1 MENLKKNPLSLQL
14 NVEDF
19 APASNDEKKS
29 LVVMRESVN
38 FWKDGMRRLR
48 KNKIAMV
55 SLVVI
60 LLIAFMAYV
69 LPSFWP
75 YSYEQQIKGSNNL
88 APFEYS
94 AAEQKLID
102 QGENVFPHILGT
114 DRMGRDFA
122 VRVMMGTRVSL
133 SVGLLAS
140 VLVLLIGATYGA
152 ISAFAGGWIDNIMMR
167 ITDIL
172 YTIPDI
178 LLIILLA
185 MAIKEPLES
194 LATKPGFGWMQKLG
208 PNMVSIFIIFAL
220 LYWVGMA
227 RIVRS
232 QVLTLKESEYVTAA
246 RALGASGGRIIKKH
260 LLTNCMGT
268 LIVTTTLQ
276 IPSSIFTESYLS
288 FLGLDA
294 DKDVETIGQKI
305 LTLAAPYVPLDG
317 INDAGVA
324 CGIFMSYQGEGKGTP
339 TDTQT
344 DKPDLTSTTLLRLI
358 LDYADSV
365 EDAVALA
372 EQYDLHD
379 SASSCFHY
387 MVADSTGRSAV
398 LEWIGTDA
406 DHDTDGAQRQLNVL
420 WNDTDALSDSADW
433 QVVTNF
439 IKTPGYYDGTTAERK
454 GLDRY
459 EHLTAAL
466 RETDGIVA
474 DKNAAMDLLASVG
487 RRTWNNDDS
496 NSNTVHSV
504 VYDLTDK
511 SVLWVGN
518 EHYGE
523 EAYTFEFQ
531 LGR

>member
-1 MENLKKNPLSLQL
+1 MKRNSLSKLL
-14 NVEDF
+14 RRIACALAALVIALAVAVF
-19 APASNDEKKS
+19 ALWHNELTTLASFQKLSDRDEAHRDGAVYQINFSGDYSFDEFLSQGGASNDAELISFVTRSITKGIIPMHIKTS
-29 LVVMRESVN
+29 S
-38 FWKDGMRRLR
+38 
-48 KNKIAMV
+48 IAC
-55 SLVVI
+55 
-60 LLIAFMAYV
+60 
-69 LPSFWP
+69 
-75 YSYEQQIKGSNNL
+75 
-88 APFEYS
+88 
-94 AAEQKLID
+94 
-102 QGENVFPHILGT
+102 
-114 DRMGRDFA
+114 
-122 VRVMMGTRVSL
+122 
-133 SVGLLAS
+133 
-140 VLVLLIGATYGA
+140 
-152 ISAFAGGWIDNIMMR
+152 SAFTADTQSGDRVFGRNYDFSATNTAIVYTDPGEGRHASYSTID
-167 ITDIL
+167 
-172 YTIPDI
+172 
-178 LLIILLA
+178 
-185 MAIKEPLES
+185 
-194 LATKPGFGWMQKLG
+194 
-208 PNMVSIFIIFAL
+208 
-220 LYWVGMA
+220 
-227 RIVRS
+227 
-232 QVLTLKESEYVTAA
+232 
-246 RALGASGGRIIKKH
+246 
-260 LLTNCMGT
+260 
-268 LIVTTTLQ
+268 
-276 IPSSIFTESYLS
+276 LS

-294 DKDVETIGQKI
+294 DKDVETIGQKF

-344 DKPDLTSTTLLRLI
+344 DRPDITSTTLLRLI

-372 EQYDLHD
+372 QQYDLHD

-387 MVADSTGRSAV
+387 MVADSTGRSAI
-398 LEWIGTDA
+398 LEWVGTDA
-406 DHDTDGAQRQLNVL
+406 DHDVDGAERQLNVL
-420 WNDTDALSDSADW
+420 WNDTDALSDSVDW

-439 IKTPGYYDGTTAERK
+439 IKTPGYYDGTSAEMK

-459 EHLTAAL
+459 EHLAAAL

-474 DKNAAMDLLASVG
+474 DKDAAMDLLASVG

>member
-1 MENLKKNPLSLQL
+1 MKRNSLSKLL
-14 NVEDF
+14 RRIACALAALVIALAVAVF
-19 APASNDEKKS
+19 ALWHNELTTLASFQKLSDRDEAHRDGAVYQINFSGDYSFDEFLSQGGASNDAELISFITRSITKGIIPMHIKTS
-29 LVVMRESVN
+29 S
-38 FWKDGMRRLR
+38 
-48 KNKIAMV
+48 IAC
-55 SLVVI
+55 
-60 LLIAFMAYV
+60 
-69 LPSFWP
+69 
-75 YSYEQQIKGSNNL
+75 
-88 APFEYS
+88 
-94 AAEQKLID
+94 
-102 QGENVFPHILGT
+102 
-114 DRMGRDFA
+114 
-122 VRVMMGTRVSL
+122 
-133 SVGLLAS
+133 
-140 VLVLLIGATYGA
+140 
-152 ISAFAGGWIDNIMMR
+152 SAFTADTQSGDRVFGRNYDFSATNTAIVYTDPGEGRHASYSTID
-167 ITDIL
+167 
-172 YTIPDI
+172 
-178 LLIILLA
+178 
-185 MAIKEPLES
+185 
-194 LATKPGFGWMQKLG
+194 
-208 PNMVSIFIIFAL
+208 
-220 LYWVGMA
+220 
-227 RIVRS
+227 
-232 QVLTLKESEYVTAA
+232 
-246 RALGASGGRIIKKH
+246 
-260 LLTNCMGT
+260 
-268 LIVTTTLQ
+268 
-276 IPSSIFTESYLS
+276 LS

-294 DKDVETIGQKI
+294 DKDVETIGQKF

-344 DKPDLTSTTLLRLI
+344 DRPDITSTTLLRLI

-372 EQYDLHD
+372 QQYDLHD

-387 MVADSTGRSAV
+387 MVADSTGRSAI
-398 LEWIGTDA
+398 LEWVGTDA
-406 DHDTDGAQRQLNVL
+406 DHDADGAQRQLNVL

-439 IKTPGYYDGTTAERK
+439 IKTPGYYDGTTAEMK

-459 EHLTAAL
+459 EHLAAAL

-474 DKNAAMDLLASVG
+474 DKDAAMDLLASVG

>member
-1 MENLKKNPLSLQL
+1 MKRNSLSKLLRRIACALAALVIALAVAVFALWHNELATLASFQKL
-14 NVEDF
+14 SDRDEAHRDGAVYQINVSGDYSFDEF
-19 APASNDEKKS
+19 LSQGGASNDAELISFVTRSITKGIIPMHIKTS
-29 LVVMRESVN
+29 S
-38 FWKDGMRRLR
+38 
-48 KNKIAMV
+48 IAC
-55 SLVVI
+55 
-60 LLIAFMAYV
+60 
-69 LPSFWP
+69 
-75 YSYEQQIKGSNNL
+75 
-88 APFEYS
+88 
-94 AAEQKLID
+94 
-102 QGENVFPHILGT
+102 
-114 DRMGRDFA
+114 
-122 VRVMMGTRVSL
+122 
-133 SVGLLAS
+133 
-140 VLVLLIGATYGA
+140 
-152 ISAFAGGWIDNIMMR
+152 SAFTADTQSGDRVFGRNYDFSATNTAIVYTNPGEGRHASYSTID
-167 ITDIL
+167 
-172 YTIPDI
+172 
-178 LLIILLA
+178 
-185 MAIKEPLES
+185 
-194 LATKPGFGWMQKLG
+194 
-208 PNMVSIFIIFAL
+208 
-220 LYWVGMA
+220 
-227 RIVRS
+227 
-232 QVLTLKESEYVTAA
+232 
-246 RALGASGGRIIKKH
+246 
-260 LLTNCMGT
+260 
-268 LIVTTTLQ
+268 
-276 IPSSIFTESYLS
+276 LS

-294 DKDVETIGQKI
+294 DKDVETIGQKL

-372 EQYDLHD
+372 QQYDLHD

-387 MVADSTGRSAV
+387 MVADSTGRSAI
-398 LEWIGTDA
+398 LEWVGTDA
-406 DHDTDGAQRQLNVL
+406 DHDADGAERQLNVL

-439 IKTPGYYDGTTAERK
+439 IKTPGYYDDTTAEMK

-459 EHLTAAL
+459 EHLAAAL

>member
-1 MENLKKNPLSLQL
+1 MKRNSLSKLL
-14 NVEDF
+14 RRIACALAALVIALAVAVF
-19 APASNDEKKS
+19 ALWHNELTTLASFQKLSDRDEAHRDGAVYQINFSGDYSFDEFLSQGGASNDAELISFVTRSITKGIIPMHIKTS
-29 LVVMRESVN
+29 S
-38 FWKDGMRRLR
+38 
-48 KNKIAMV
+48 IAC
-55 SLVVI
+55 
-60 LLIAFMAYV
+60 
-69 LPSFWP
+69 
-75 YSYEQQIKGSNNL
+75 
-88 APFEYS
+88 
-94 AAEQKLID
+94 
-102 QGENVFPHILGT
+102 
-114 DRMGRDFA
+114 
-122 VRVMMGTRVSL
+122 
-133 SVGLLAS
+133 
-140 VLVLLIGATYGA
+140 
-152 ISAFAGGWIDNIMMR
+152 SAFTADTQSGDRVFGRNYDFSATNTAIVYTDPGEGRHASYSTID
-167 ITDIL
+167 
-172 YTIPDI
+172 
-178 LLIILLA
+178 
-185 MAIKEPLES
+185 
-194 LATKPGFGWMQKLG
+194 
-208 PNMVSIFIIFAL
+208 
-220 LYWVGMA
+220 
-227 RIVRS
+227 
-232 QVLTLKESEYVTAA
+232 
-246 RALGASGGRIIKKH
+246 
-260 LLTNCMGT
+260 
-268 LIVTTTLQ
+268 
-276 IPSSIFTESYLS
+276 LS

-294 DKDVETIGQKI
+294 DKDVETIGQKF

-344 DKPDLTSTTLLRLI
+344 DRPDITSTTLLRLI

-372 EQYDLHD
+372 QQYDLHD

-387 MVADSTGRSAV
+387 MVADSTGRSAI
-398 LEWIGTDA
+398 LEWVCTDA
-406 DHDTDGAQRQLNVL
+406 DHDADGAQRQLNVL

-439 IKTPGYYDGTTAERK
+439 IKTPGYYDGTAAERK

-459 EHLTAAL
+459 EHLAAAL

-474 DKNAAMDLLASVG
+474 DKDAAMDLLASVG

>member
-1 MENLKKNPLSLQL
+1 MKRNSLSKLL
-14 NVEDF
+14 RRIACALAALVIALAVAVF
-19 APASNDEKKS
+19 ALWHNELATLASFQKLSDRDEAHRDGAVYQINFSGDYFFDEFLSQGGASNDAELISFITRSITKGIIPMHIKTS
-29 LVVMRESVN
+29 S
-38 FWKDGMRRLR
+38 
-48 KNKIAMV
+48 IAC
-55 SLVVI
+55 
-60 LLIAFMAYV
+60 
-69 LPSFWP
+69 
-75 YSYEQQIKGSNNL
+75 
-88 APFEYS
+88 
-94 AAEQKLID
+94 
-102 QGENVFPHILGT
+102 
-114 DRMGRDFA
+114 
-122 VRVMMGTRVSL
+122 
-133 SVGLLAS
+133 
-140 VLVLLIGATYGA
+140 
-152 ISAFAGGWIDNIMMR
+152 SAFTADTQSGDRVFGRNYDFSATNTAIVYTDPGEGRHASYSTID
-167 ITDIL
+167 
-172 YTIPDI
+172 
-178 LLIILLA
+178 
-185 MAIKEPLES
+185 
-194 LATKPGFGWMQKLG
+194 
-208 PNMVSIFIIFAL
+208 
-220 LYWVGMA
+220 
-227 RIVRS
+227 
-232 QVLTLKESEYVTAA
+232 
-246 RALGASGGRIIKKH
+246 
-260 LLTNCMGT
+260 
-268 LIVTTTLQ
+268 
-276 IPSSIFTESYLS
+276 LS

-294 DKDVETIGQKI
+294 DKDVETIGQKF

-344 DKPDLTSTTLLRLI
+344 DRPDITSTTLLRLI

-372 EQYDLHD
+372 QQYDLHD

-387 MVADSTGRSAV
+387 MVADSTGRSAI
-398 LEWIGTDA
+398 LEWVGTDA
-406 DHDTDGAQRQLNVL
+406 DHDADGAQRQLNVL

-439 IKTPGYYDGTTAERK
+439 IKTPGYYDGTTAEMK

-459 EHLTAAL
+459 EHLAAAL
-466 RETDGIVA
+466 QETDGIVA
-474 DKNAAMDLLASVG
+474 DKDAAMDLLASVG

>member
-1 MENLKKNPLSLQL
+1 MKRNSLSKLL
-14 NVEDF
+14 RRIACALAALVIALAVAVF
-19 APASNDEKKS
+19 ALWHNELATLASFQKLSDRDEAHRDGAVYQINFSGDYSFDEFLSQGGASNDAELISFVTRSITKGIIPMHIKTS
-29 LVVMRESVN
+29 S
-38 FWKDGMRRLR
+38 
-48 KNKIAMV
+48 IAC
-55 SLVVI
+55 
-60 LLIAFMAYV
+60 
-69 LPSFWP
+69 
-75 YSYEQQIKGSNNL
+75 
-88 APFEYS
+88 
-94 AAEQKLID
+94 
-102 QGENVFPHILGT
+102 
-114 DRMGRDFA
+114 
-122 VRVMMGTRVSL
+122 
-133 SVGLLAS
+133 
-140 VLVLLIGATYGA
+140 
-152 ISAFAGGWIDNIMMR
+152 SAFTADTQSGDRVFGRNYDFSATNTAIVYTDPGEGRHASYSTID
-167 ITDIL
+167 
-172 YTIPDI
+172 
-178 LLIILLA
+178 
-185 MAIKEPLES
+185 
-194 LATKPGFGWMQKLG
+194 
-208 PNMVSIFIIFAL
+208 
-220 LYWVGMA
+220 
-227 RIVRS
+227 
-232 QVLTLKESEYVTAA
+232 
-246 RALGASGGRIIKKH
+246 
-260 LLTNCMGT
+260 
-268 LIVTTTLQ
+268 
-276 IPSSIFTESYLS
+276 LS

-294 DKDVETIGQKI
+294 DKDVETIGQKF

-344 DKPDLTSTTLLRLI
+344 DRPDITSTTLLRLI

-372 EQYDLHD
+372 QQYDLHD

-387 MVADSTGRSAV
+387 MVADSTGRSAI
-398 LEWIGTDA
+398 LEWVGTDA

-439 IKTPGYYDGTTAERK
+439 IKTPSYYDDTTAEMK

-459 EHLTAAL
+459 EHLAAAL

-474 DKNAAMDLLASVG
+474 DKDAAMDLLASVG

>member
-1 MENLKKNPLSLQL
+1 MKRNSLSKLL
-14 NVEDF
+14 RRIASALAALVIALAVAVF
-19 APASNDEKKS
+19 ALWHNELATLASFQKLSDRDEAHRDGAVYQINFSGDYFFDEFLSQGGASNDAELISFITRSITKGIIPMHIKTS
-29 LVVMRESVN
+29 S
-38 FWKDGMRRLR
+38 
-48 KNKIAMV
+48 IAC
-55 SLVVI
+55 
-60 LLIAFMAYV
+60 
-69 LPSFWP
+69 
-75 YSYEQQIKGSNNL
+75 
-88 APFEYS
+88 
-94 AAEQKLID
+94 
-102 QGENVFPHILGT
+102 
-114 DRMGRDFA
+114 
-122 VRVMMGTRVSL
+122 
-133 SVGLLAS
+133 
-140 VLVLLIGATYGA
+140 
-152 ISAFAGGWIDNIMMR
+152 SAFTADTQSGDRVFGRNYDFSATNTAIVYTDPGEGRHASYSTID
-167 ITDIL
+167 
-172 YTIPDI
+172 
-178 LLIILLA
+178 
-185 MAIKEPLES
+185 
-194 LATKPGFGWMQKLG
+194 
-208 PNMVSIFIIFAL
+208 
-220 LYWVGMA
+220 
-227 RIVRS
+227 
-232 QVLTLKESEYVTAA
+232 
-246 RALGASGGRIIKKH
+246 
-260 LLTNCMGT
+260 
-268 LIVTTTLQ
+268 
-276 IPSSIFTESYLS
+276 LS

-294 DKDVETIGQKI
+294 DKDVETIGQKF

-344 DKPDLTSTTLLRLI
+344 DRPDITSTTLLRLI

-372 EQYDLHD
+372 QQYDLHD

-387 MVADSTGRSAV
+387 MVADSTGRSAI
-398 LEWIGTDA
+398 LEWVGTDA
-406 DHDTDGAQRQLNVL
+406 DHDADGAQRQLNVL

-439 IKTPGYYDGTTAERK
+439 IKTPGYYDGTTAEMK

-459 EHLTAAL
+459 EHLAAAL

-474 DKNAAMDLLASVG
+474 DKDAAMDLLASVG

>member
-1 MENLKKNPLSLQL
+1 MKRNSLSKLL
-14 NVEDF
+14 RRIACALAALVIALAVAVF
-19 APASNDEKKS
+19 ALWHNELTTLASFQKLSDRDEAHRDGAVYQINFSGDYFFDEFLSQGGASNDAELISFITRSITKGIIPMHIKTS
-29 LVVMRESVN
+29 S
-38 FWKDGMRRLR
+38 
-48 KNKIAMV
+48 IAC
-55 SLVVI
+55 
-60 LLIAFMAYV
+60 
-69 LPSFWP
+69 
-75 YSYEQQIKGSNNL
+75 
-88 APFEYS
+88 
-94 AAEQKLID
+94 
-102 QGENVFPHILGT
+102 
-114 DRMGRDFA
+114 
-122 VRVMMGTRVSL
+122 
-133 SVGLLAS
+133 
-140 VLVLLIGATYGA
+140 
-152 ISAFAGGWIDNIMMR
+152 SAFTADTQSGDRVFGRNYDFSATNTAIVYTDPGEGRHASYSTID
-167 ITDIL
+167 
-172 YTIPDI
+172 
-178 LLIILLA
+178 
-185 MAIKEPLES
+185 
-194 LATKPGFGWMQKLG
+194 
-208 PNMVSIFIIFAL
+208 
-220 LYWVGMA
+220 
-227 RIVRS
+227 
-232 QVLTLKESEYVTAA
+232 
-246 RALGASGGRIIKKH
+246 
-260 LLTNCMGT
+260 
-268 LIVTTTLQ
+268 
-276 IPSSIFTESYLS
+276 LS

-294 DKDVETIGQKI
+294 DKDVETIGQKF

-344 DKPDLTSTTLLRLI
+344 DRPDITSTTLLRLI

-372 EQYDLHD
+372 QQYDLHD
-379 SASSCFHY
+379 SARSCFHY
-387 MVADSTGRSAV
+387 MVADSTGRSAI
-398 LEWIGTDA
+398 LEWVGTDA
-406 DHDTDGAQRQLNVL
+406 DHDADGAQRQLNVL

-474 DKNAAMDLLASVG
+474 DKDAAMDLLASVG
-487 RRTWNNDDS
+487 RRTWDNDDS

>member
-1 MENLKKNPLSLQL
+1 MKRNSLSKLL
-14 NVEDF
+14 RRIACALAALVIALAVAVF
-19 APASNDEKKS
+19 ALWHNELTTLASFQKLSDRDEAHRDGAVYQINFSGDYSFDEFLSQGGASNDAELISFVTRSITKGIIPMHIKTS
-29 LVVMRESVN
+29 S
-38 FWKDGMRRLR
+38 
-48 KNKIAMV
+48 IAC
-55 SLVVI
+55 
-60 LLIAFMAYV
+60 
-69 LPSFWP
+69 
-75 YSYEQQIKGSNNL
+75 
-88 APFEYS
+88 
-94 AAEQKLID
+94 
-102 QGENVFPHILGT
+102 
-114 DRMGRDFA
+114 
-122 VRVMMGTRVSL
+122 
-133 SVGLLAS
+133 
-140 VLVLLIGATYGA
+140 
-152 ISAFAGGWIDNIMMR
+152 SAFTADTQSGDRVFGRNYDFSATNTAIVYTNPGEGRHASYSTID
-167 ITDIL
+167 
-172 YTIPDI
+172 
-178 LLIILLA
+178 
-185 MAIKEPLES
+185 
-194 LATKPGFGWMQKLG
+194 
-208 PNMVSIFIIFAL
+208 
-220 LYWVGMA
+220 
-227 RIVRS
+227 
-232 QVLTLKESEYVTAA
+232 
-246 RALGASGGRIIKKH
+246 
-260 LLTNCMGT
+260 
-268 LIVTTTLQ
+268 
-276 IPSSIFTESYLS
+276 LS

-294 DKDVETIGQKI
+294 DKDVETIGQKF

-344 DKPDLTSTTLLRLI
+344 DRPDITSTTLLRLI

-372 EQYDLHD
+372 QQYDLHD

-387 MVADSTGRSAV
+387 MVADSTGRSAI
-398 LEWIGTDA
+398 LEWVGTDA
-406 DHDTDGAQRQLNVL
+406 DHDADGAQRQLNVL

-439 IKTPGYYDGTTAERK
+439 IKTPGYYDGTSAEMK

-459 EHLTAAL
+459 EHLAAAL

-474 DKNAAMDLLASVG
+474 DKDAAMDLLASVG
-487 RRTWNNDDS
+487 RRTWDNDDS

>member
-1 MENLKKNPLSLQL
+1 MKRNSISKLLRRIACALAALVIALAVAVFALWHNELATLASFQKLSDRDEAHRDGAVYQINFSGDYFFDEFLSQGG
-14 NVEDF
+14 
-19 APASNDEKKS
+19 ASNDAELISFITRSITKGIIPMHIKTS
-29 LVVMRESVN
+29 S
-38 FWKDGMRRLR
+38 
-48 KNKIAMV
+48 IAC
-55 SLVVI
+55 
-60 LLIAFMAYV
+60 
-69 LPSFWP
+69 
-75 YSYEQQIKGSNNL
+75 
-88 APFEYS
+88 
-94 AAEQKLID
+94 
-102 QGENVFPHILGT
+102 
-114 DRMGRDFA
+114 
-122 VRVMMGTRVSL
+122 
-133 SVGLLAS
+133 
-140 VLVLLIGATYGA
+140 
-152 ISAFAGGWIDNIMMR
+152 SAFTADTQSGDRVFGRNYDFSATNTAIVYTDPGEGRHASYSTID
-167 ITDIL
+167 
-172 YTIPDI
+172 
-178 LLIILLA
+178 
-185 MAIKEPLES
+185 
-194 LATKPGFGWMQKLG
+194 
-208 PNMVSIFIIFAL
+208 
-220 LYWVGMA
+220 
-227 RIVRS
+227 
-232 QVLTLKESEYVTAA
+232 
-246 RALGASGGRIIKKH
+246 
-260 LLTNCMGT
+260 
-268 LIVTTTLQ
+268 
-276 IPSSIFTESYLS
+276 LS

-294 DKDVETIGQKI
+294 DKDVETIGQKF

-344 DKPDLTSTTLLRLI
+344 DRPDITSTTLLRLI

-372 EQYDLHD
+372 QQYDLHD

-387 MVADSTGRSAV
+387 MVADSTGRSAI
-398 LEWIGTDA
+398 LEWVGTDA
-406 DHDTDGAQRQLNVL
+406 DHDVDGAQRQLNVL

-439 IKTPGYYDGTTAERK
+439 IKTPGYYDGTSAEMK

-474 DKNAAMDLLASVG
+474 DKDAAMDLLASVG

>member
-1 MENLKKNPLSLQL
+1 MKRNSLSKLL
-14 NVEDF
+14 RRIACALAALVIALAVAVF
-19 APASNDEKKS
+19 ALWHNELATLASFQKLSDRDEAHRDGAVYQIKVSGDYSFDEFLSQGGASNDAELISFVTRSITKGIIPMHIKTS
-29 LVVMRESVN
+29 S
-38 FWKDGMRRLR
+38 
-48 KNKIAMV
+48 IAC
-55 SLVVI
+55 
-60 LLIAFMAYV
+60 
-69 LPSFWP
+69 
-75 YSYEQQIKGSNNL
+75 
-88 APFEYS
+88 
-94 AAEQKLID
+94 
-102 QGENVFPHILGT
+102 
-114 DRMGRDFA
+114 
-122 VRVMMGTRVSL
+122 
-133 SVGLLAS
+133 
-140 VLVLLIGATYGA
+140 
-152 ISAFAGGWIDNIMMR
+152 SAFTADTQSGDRVFGRNYDFSATNTAIVYTDPGEGRHASYSTID
-167 ITDIL
+167 
-172 YTIPDI
+172 
-178 LLIILLA
+178 
-185 MAIKEPLES
+185 
-194 LATKPGFGWMQKLG
+194 
-208 PNMVSIFIIFAL
+208 
-220 LYWVGMA
+220 
-227 RIVRS
+227 
-232 QVLTLKESEYVTAA
+232 
-246 RALGASGGRIIKKH
+246 
-260 LLTNCMGT
+260 
-268 LIVTTTLQ
+268 
-276 IPSSIFTESYLS
+276 LS

-294 DKDVETIGQKI
+294 DKDVETVGQKI

-372 EQYDLHD
+372 QQYDLHD

-387 MVADSTGRSAV
+387 MVADSTGRSAI
-398 LEWIGTDA
+398 LEWVGTDA
-406 DHDTDGAQRQLNVL
+406 DHDADGAERQLNVL

-439 IKTPGYYDGTTAERK
+439 IKTPGYYDGTTAEMK

-459 EHLTAAL
+459 EHLAAAL

-474 DKNAAMDLLASVG
+474 DKDAAMDLLASVG

-523 EAYTFEFQ
+523 DAYTFEFQ

>member
-1 MENLKKNPLSLQL
+1 MKRNSLSKLL
-14 NVEDF
+14 RRIACALAALVIALAVAVF
-19 APASNDEKKS
+19 ALWHNELTTLASFQKLSDRDEAHRDGAVYQINFSGDYSFDEFLSQGGASNDAELISFVTRSITKGIIPMHIKTS
-29 LVVMRESVN
+29 S
-38 FWKDGMRRLR
+38 
-48 KNKIAMV
+48 IAC
-55 SLVVI
+55 
-60 LLIAFMAYV
+60 
-69 LPSFWP
+69 
-75 YSYEQQIKGSNNL
+75 
-88 APFEYS
+88 
-94 AAEQKLID
+94 
-102 QGENVFPHILGT
+102 
-114 DRMGRDFA
+114 
-122 VRVMMGTRVSL
+122 
-133 SVGLLAS
+133 
-140 VLVLLIGATYGA
+140 
-152 ISAFAGGWIDNIMMR
+152 SAFTADTQSGDRVFGRNYDFSATNTAIVYTDPGEGRHASYSTID
-167 ITDIL
+167 
-172 YTIPDI
+172 
-178 LLIILLA
+178 
-185 MAIKEPLES
+185 
-194 LATKPGFGWMQKLG
+194 
-208 PNMVSIFIIFAL
+208 
-220 LYWVGMA
+220 
-227 RIVRS
+227 
-232 QVLTLKESEYVTAA
+232 
-246 RALGASGGRIIKKH
+246 
-260 LLTNCMGT
+260 
-268 LIVTTTLQ
+268 
-276 IPSSIFTESYLS
+276 LS

-294 DKDVETIGQKI
+294 DKDVETIGQKF

-344 DKPDLTSTTLLRLI
+344 DRPDITSTTLLRLI

-372 EQYDLHD
+372 QQYDLHD

-387 MVADSTGRSAV
+387 MVADSTGRSAI
-398 LEWIGTDA
+398 LEWVGTDA
-406 DHDTDGAQRQLNVL
+406 DHDVDGAQRQLNVL

-439 IKTPGYYDGTTAERK
+439 IKTPGYYDGTTAEMK

-459 EHLTAAL
+459 EHLAAAL

-474 DKNAAMDLLASVG
+474 DKDAAMDLLASVG
-487 RRTWNNDDS
+487 RRTWDNDDS

>member
-1 MENLKKNPLSLQL
+1 MKRNSLSKRLRRIACAL
-14 NVEDF
+14 AALVIALAVAVF
-19 APASNDEKKS
+19 ALWHNELTTLASFQKLSDRDEAHRDGAVYQINFSGDYFFDEFLSQGGASNDAELISFVTRSITKGIIPMHIKTS
-29 LVVMRESVN
+29 S
-38 FWKDGMRRLR
+38 
-48 KNKIAMV
+48 IAC
-55 SLVVI
+55 
-60 LLIAFMAYV
+60 
-69 LPSFWP
+69 
-75 YSYEQQIKGSNNL
+75 
-88 APFEYS
+88 
-94 AAEQKLID
+94 
-102 QGENVFPHILGT
+102 
-114 DRMGRDFA
+114 
-122 VRVMMGTRVSL
+122 
-133 SVGLLAS
+133 
-140 VLVLLIGATYGA
+140 
-152 ISAFAGGWIDNIMMR
+152 SAF
-167 ITDIL
+167 
-172 YTIPDI
+172 
-178 LLIILLA
+178 
-185 MAIKEPLES
+185 
-194 LATKPGFGWMQKLG
+194 
-208 PNMVSIFIIFAL
+208 
-220 LYWVGMA
+220 
-227 RIVRS
+227 
-232 QVLTLKESEYVTAA
+232 TADTQ
-246 RALGASGGRIIKKH
+246 SGGRVFGRNYDFSA
-260 LLTNCMGT
+260 TNT
-268 LIVTTTLQ
+268 AIVYTD
-276 IPSSIFTESYLS
+276 PGEGRHASYSTIDLS

-294 DKDVETIGQKI
+294 DKDVETIGQKF

-344 DKPDLTSTTLLRLI
+344 DRPDITSTTLLRLI

-372 EQYDLHD
+372 QQYDLHD

-387 MVADSTGRSAV
+387 MVADSTGRSAI
-398 LEWIGTDA
+398 LEWVGTDA
-406 DHDTDGAQRQLNVL
+406 DHDADGAQRQLNVL

-439 IKTPGYYDGTTAERK
+439 IKTPGYYDGTTAEMK

-459 EHLTAAL
+459 EHLAAAL

-474 DKNAAMDLLASVG
+474 DKDAAMDLLASVG

-496 NSNTVHSV
+496 NTNSVHSV

>member
-1 MENLKKNPLSLQL
+1 MKRNSLSKLL
-14 NVEDF
+14 RRIACALAALVIALAVAVF
-19 APASNDEKKS
+19 ALWHNELATLASFQKLSDRDEAHRDGAVYQINFSGDYFFDEFLSQGGASNDAELISFVTRSITKGIIPMHIKTS
-29 LVVMRESVN
+29 S
-38 FWKDGMRRLR
+38 
-48 KNKIAMV
+48 IAC
-55 SLVVI
+55 
-60 LLIAFMAYV
+60 
-69 LPSFWP
+69 
-75 YSYEQQIKGSNNL
+75 
-88 APFEYS
+88 
-94 AAEQKLID
+94 
-102 QGENVFPHILGT
+102 
-114 DRMGRDFA
+114 
-122 VRVMMGTRVSL
+122 
-133 SVGLLAS
+133 
-140 VLVLLIGATYGA
+140 
-152 ISAFAGGWIDNIMMR
+152 SAFTADTQSGDRVFGRNYDFSATNTAIVYTDPGEGRHASYSTID
-167 ITDIL
+167 
-172 YTIPDI
+172 
-178 LLIILLA
+178 
-185 MAIKEPLES
+185 
-194 LATKPGFGWMQKLG
+194 
-208 PNMVSIFIIFAL
+208 
-220 LYWVGMA
+220 
-227 RIVRS
+227 
-232 QVLTLKESEYVTAA
+232 
-246 RALGASGGRIIKKH
+246 
-260 LLTNCMGT
+260 
-268 LIVTTTLQ
+268 
-276 IPSSIFTESYLS
+276 LS

-294 DKDVETIGQKI
+294 DKDVETIGQKF

-344 DKPDLTSTTLLRLI
+344 DRPDITSTTLLRLI

-372 EQYDLHD
+372 QQYDLHD

-387 MVADSTGRSAV
+387 MVADSTGRSAI
-398 LEWIGTDA
+398 LEWVGTDA
-406 DHDTDGAQRQLNVL
+406 DHDADGAQRQLNVL

-439 IKTPGYYDGTTAERK
+439 IKTPGYYDGTTAKMK

-474 DKNAAMDLLASVG
+474 DKDAAMDLLASVG
-487 RRTWNNDDS
+487 RRTWDNDDS

>member
-1 MENLKKNPLSLQL
+1 MKRNSLSKLL
-14 NVEDF
+14 RRIACALAALVIALAVAVF
-19 APASNDEKKS
+19 ALWHNELTTLASFQKLSDRDEAHRDGAVYQINFSGDYSFDEFLSQGGASNDSELISFVTRSITKGIIPMHIKTS
-29 LVVMRESVN
+29 S
-38 FWKDGMRRLR
+38 
-48 KNKIAMV
+48 IAC
-55 SLVVI
+55 
-60 LLIAFMAYV
+60 
-69 LPSFWP
+69 
-75 YSYEQQIKGSNNL
+75 
-88 APFEYS
+88 
-94 AAEQKLID
+94 
-102 QGENVFPHILGT
+102 
-114 DRMGRDFA
+114 
-122 VRVMMGTRVSL
+122 
-133 SVGLLAS
+133 
-140 VLVLLIGATYGA
+140 
-152 ISAFAGGWIDNIMMR
+152 SAFTADTQSGDRVFGRNYDFSATNTAIVYTDPGEGRHASYSTID
-167 ITDIL
+167 
-172 YTIPDI
+172 
-178 LLIILLA
+178 
-185 MAIKEPLES
+185 
-194 LATKPGFGWMQKLG
+194 
-208 PNMVSIFIIFAL
+208 
-220 LYWVGMA
+220 
-227 RIVRS
+227 
-232 QVLTLKESEYVTAA
+232 
-246 RALGASGGRIIKKH
+246 
-260 LLTNCMGT
+260 
-268 LIVTTTLQ
+268 
-276 IPSSIFTESYLS
+276 LS

-294 DKDVETIGQKI
+294 DKDVETIGQKF

-344 DKPDLTSTTLLRLI
+344 DRPDITSTTLLRLI

-372 EQYDLHD
+372 QQYDLHD

-387 MVADSTGRSAV
+387 MVADSTGRSAI
-398 LEWIGTDA
+398 LEWVGTDA
-406 DHDTDGAQRQLNVL
+406 DHDADGAQRQLNVL

-439 IKTPGYYDGTTAERK
+439 IKTPGYYDGTSAEMK

-459 EHLTAAL
+459 EHLAAAL

-474 DKNAAMDLLASVG
+474 DKDAAMDLLASVG

>member
-1 MENLKKNPLSLQL
+1 MKRNSLSKLL
-14 NVEDF
+14 RRIACALAALVIALAVAVF
-19 APASNDEKKS
+19 ALWHNELTTLASFQKLSDRDEAHRDGAVYQINFSGDYFFDEFLSQGGASNDAELISFVTRSITKGIIPMHIKTS
-29 LVVMRESVN
+29 S
-38 FWKDGMRRLR
+38 
-48 KNKIAMV
+48 IAC
-55 SLVVI
+55 
-60 LLIAFMAYV
+60 
-69 LPSFWP
+69 
-75 YSYEQQIKGSNNL
+75 
-88 APFEYS
+88 
-94 AAEQKLID
+94 
-102 QGENVFPHILGT
+102 
-114 DRMGRDFA
+114 
-122 VRVMMGTRVSL
+122 
-133 SVGLLAS
+133 
-140 VLVLLIGATYGA
+140 
-152 ISAFAGGWIDNIMMR
+152 SAFTADTQSGDRVFGRNYDFSATNTAIVYTDPGEGRHASYSTID
-167 ITDIL
+167 
-172 YTIPDI
+172 
-178 LLIILLA
+178 
-185 MAIKEPLES
+185 
-194 LATKPGFGWMQKLG
+194 
-208 PNMVSIFIIFAL
+208 
-220 LYWVGMA
+220 
-227 RIVRS
+227 
-232 QVLTLKESEYVTAA
+232 
-246 RALGASGGRIIKKH
+246 
-260 LLTNCMGT
+260 
-268 LIVTTTLQ
+268 
-276 IPSSIFTESYLS
+276 LS

-294 DKDVETIGQKI
+294 DKDVETIGQKF

-324 CGIFMSYQGEGKGTP
+324 SGIFMSYQGEGKGTP

-344 DKPDLTSTTLLRLI
+344 DRPDITSTTLLRLI

-372 EQYDLHD
+372 QQYDLHD

-387 MVADSTGRSAV
+387 MVADSTGRSAI
-398 LEWIGTDA
+398 LEWVGTDA
-406 DHDTDGAQRQLNVL
+406 DHDADGAQRQLNVL

-439 IKTPGYYDGTTAERK
+439 IKTPGYYDGTTAEMK

-459 EHLTAAL
+459 EHLAAAL

-474 DKNAAMDLLASVG
+474 DKDAAMDLLASVG

>member
-1 MENLKKNPLSLQL
+1 MKRNSLSKLL
-14 NVEDF
+14 RRIACALAALVIALAVAVF
-19 APASNDEKKS
+19 ALWHNELATLASFQKLSDRDEAHRDGAVYQINFSGDYSFDEFLSQGGASNDAELISFITRSITKGIIPMHIKTS
-29 LVVMRESVN
+29 S
-38 FWKDGMRRLR
+38 
-48 KNKIAMV
+48 IAC
-55 SLVVI
+55 
-60 LLIAFMAYV
+60 
-69 LPSFWP
+69 
-75 YSYEQQIKGSNNL
+75 
-88 APFEYS
+88 
-94 AAEQKLID
+94 
-102 QGENVFPHILGT
+102 
-114 DRMGRDFA
+114 
-122 VRVMMGTRVSL
+122 
-133 SVGLLAS
+133 
-140 VLVLLIGATYGA
+140 
-152 ISAFAGGWIDNIMMR
+152 SAFTADTQSGDRVFGRNYDFSATNTAIVYTDPGEGRHASYSTID
-167 ITDIL
+167 
-172 YTIPDI
+172 
-178 LLIILLA
+178 
-185 MAIKEPLES
+185 
-194 LATKPGFGWMQKLG
+194 
-208 PNMVSIFIIFAL
+208 
-220 LYWVGMA
+220 
-227 RIVRS
+227 
-232 QVLTLKESEYVTAA
+232 
-246 RALGASGGRIIKKH
+246 
-260 LLTNCMGT
+260 
-268 LIVTTTLQ
+268 
-276 IPSSIFTESYLS
+276 LS

-344 DKPDLTSTTLLRLI
+344 DRPDLTSTTLLRLI

-372 EQYDLHD
+372 QQYDLHD

-387 MVADSTGRSAV
+387 MVADSTGRSAI
-398 LEWIGTDA
+398 LEWVGTDA
-406 DHDTDGAQRQLNVL
+406 DHDADGAQRQLNVL

-439 IKTPGYYDGTTAERK
+439 IKTPGYYDDTAAEMK

-459 EHLTAAL
+459 EHLAAAL

-474 DKNAAMDLLASVG
+474 DKDAAMDLLASVG

>member
-1 MENLKKNPLSLQL
+1 MKRNSLSKLL
-14 NVEDF
+14 RSIACALAALVIALAVAVF
-19 APASNDEKKS
+19 ALWHNELATLASFQKLSDRDEAHRDGAVYQINFSGDYFFDEFLSQGGASNDAELISFITRSITKGIIPMHIKTS
-29 LVVMRESVN
+29 S
-38 FWKDGMRRLR
+38 
-48 KNKIAMV
+48 IAC
-55 SLVVI
+55 
-60 LLIAFMAYV
+60 
-69 LPSFWP
+69 
-75 YSYEQQIKGSNNL
+75 
-88 APFEYS
+88 
-94 AAEQKLID
+94 
-102 QGENVFPHILGT
+102 
-114 DRMGRDFA
+114 
-122 VRVMMGTRVSL
+122 
-133 SVGLLAS
+133 
-140 VLVLLIGATYGA
+140 
-152 ISAFAGGWIDNIMMR
+152 SAFTADTQSGDRVFGRNYDFSATNTAIVYTDPGEGRHASYSTID
-167 ITDIL
+167 
-172 YTIPDI
+172 
-178 LLIILLA
+178 
-185 MAIKEPLES
+185 
-194 LATKPGFGWMQKLG
+194 
-208 PNMVSIFIIFAL
+208 
-220 LYWVGMA
+220 
-227 RIVRS
+227 
-232 QVLTLKESEYVTAA
+232 
-246 RALGASGGRIIKKH
+246 
-260 LLTNCMGT
+260 
-268 LIVTTTLQ
+268 
-276 IPSSIFTESYLS
+276 LS

-294 DKDVETIGQKI
+294 DKDVETIGQKF

-344 DKPDLTSTTLLRLI
+344 DRPDITSTTLLRLI

-372 EQYDLHD
+372 QQYDLHD

-387 MVADSTGRSAV
+387 MVADSTGRSAI
-398 LEWIGTDA
+398 LEWVGTDA
-406 DHDTDGAQRQLNVL
+406 DHDADGAQRQLNVL

-439 IKTPGYYDGTTAERK
+439 IKTPGYYDGTAAERK

-459 EHLTAAL
+459 EHLAAAL
-466 RETDGIVA
+466 QETDGIVA
-474 DKNAAMDLLASVG
+474 DKDAAMDLLASVG

>member
-1 MENLKKNPLSLQL
+1 MKRNSLSKLL
-14 NVEDF
+14 RRIACALAALVIALAVAVF
-19 APASNDEKKS
+19 ALWHNELTTLASFQKLSDRDEAHRDGAVYQINFSGDYFFDEFLSQGGASNDAELISFVTRSITKGIIPMHIKTS
-29 LVVMRESVN
+29 S
-38 FWKDGMRRLR
+38 
-48 KNKIAMV
+48 IAC
-55 SLVVI
+55 
-60 LLIAFMAYV
+60 
-69 LPSFWP
+69 
-75 YSYEQQIKGSNNL
+75 
-88 APFEYS
+88 
-94 AAEQKLID
+94 
-102 QGENVFPHILGT
+102 
-114 DRMGRDFA
+114 
-122 VRVMMGTRVSL
+122 
-133 SVGLLAS
+133 
-140 VLVLLIGATYGA
+140 
-152 ISAFAGGWIDNIMMR
+152 SAFTADTQSGDRVFGRNYDFSATNTAIVYTDPGEGRHASYSTID
-167 ITDIL
+167 
-172 YTIPDI
+172 
-178 LLIILLA
+178 
-185 MAIKEPLES
+185 
-194 LATKPGFGWMQKLG
+194 
-208 PNMVSIFIIFAL
+208 
-220 LYWVGMA
+220 
-227 RIVRS
+227 
-232 QVLTLKESEYVTAA
+232 
-246 RALGASGGRIIKKH
+246 
-260 LLTNCMGT
+260 
-268 LIVTTTLQ
+268 
-276 IPSSIFTESYLS
+276 LS

-294 DKDVETIGQKI
+294 DKDVETIGQKL

-344 DKPDLTSTTLLRLI
+344 DRPDITSTTLLRLI

-372 EQYDLHD
+372 QQYDLHD

-387 MVADSTGRSAV
+387 MVADSTGRSAI
-398 LEWIGTDA
+398 LEWVGTDA
-406 DHDTDGAQRQLNVL
+406 DHDADGAQRQLNVL

-439 IKTPGYYDGTTAERK
+439 IKTPGYYDGTSAEMK

-474 DKNAAMDLLASVG
+474 DKDAAMDLLASVG
-487 RRTWNNDDS
+487 RRTWDNDDS

>member
-1 MENLKKNPLSLQL
+1 MKRNSISKLLRRIACALAALVIALAVAVFALWHNELATLASFQKLSDRDEAHRDGAVYQINFSGDYFFDEFLSQGG
-14 NVEDF
+14 
-19 APASNDEKKS
+19 ASNDAELISFITRSITKGIIPMHIKTS
-29 LVVMRESVN
+29 S
-38 FWKDGMRRLR
+38 
-48 KNKIAMV
+48 IAC
-55 SLVVI
+55 
-60 LLIAFMAYV
+60 
-69 LPSFWP
+69 
-75 YSYEQQIKGSNNL
+75 
-88 APFEYS
+88 
-94 AAEQKLID
+94 
-102 QGENVFPHILGT
+102 
-114 DRMGRDFA
+114 
-122 VRVMMGTRVSL
+122 
-133 SVGLLAS
+133 
-140 VLVLLIGATYGA
+140 
-152 ISAFAGGWIDNIMMR
+152 SAFTADTQSGDRVFGRNYDFSATNTAIVYTDPGEGRHASYSTID
-167 ITDIL
+167 
-172 YTIPDI
+172 
-178 LLIILLA
+178 
-185 MAIKEPLES
+185 
-194 LATKPGFGWMQKLG
+194 
-208 PNMVSIFIIFAL
+208 
-220 LYWVGMA
+220 
-227 RIVRS
+227 
-232 QVLTLKESEYVTAA
+232 
-246 RALGASGGRIIKKH
+246 
-260 LLTNCMGT
+260 
-268 LIVTTTLQ
+268 
-276 IPSSIFTESYLS
+276 LS

-294 DKDVETIGQKI
+294 DKDVETIGQKF

-344 DKPDLTSTTLLRLI
+344 DRPDITSTTLLRLI

-372 EQYDLHD
+372 QQYDLHD

-387 MVADSTGRSAV
+387 MVADSTGRSAI
-398 LEWIGTDA
+398 LEWVGTDA
-406 DHDTDGAQRQLNVL
+406 DHDADGAQRQLNVL

-439 IKTPGYYDGTTAERK
+439 IKTPGYYDDTTAEMK

-474 DKNAAMDLLASVG
+474 DKDAAMDLLASVG

-523 EAYTFEFQ
+523 EAYTFEYQ

>member
-1 MENLKKNPLSLQL
+1 MKRNSLSKLL
-14 NVEDF
+14 RRIACALAALVIALAVAVF
-19 APASNDEKKS
+19 ALWHNELTTLASFQKLSDRDEAHRDGAVYQINFSGDYSFDEFLSQGGASNDAELISFVTRSITKGIIPMHIKTS
-29 LVVMRESVN
+29 S
-38 FWKDGMRRLR
+38 
-48 KNKIAMV
+48 IAC
-55 SLVVI
+55 
-60 LLIAFMAYV
+60 
-69 LPSFWP
+69 
-75 YSYEQQIKGSNNL
+75 
-88 APFEYS
+88 
-94 AAEQKLID
+94 
-102 QGENVFPHILGT
+102 
-114 DRMGRDFA
+114 
-122 VRVMMGTRVSL
+122 
-133 SVGLLAS
+133 
-140 VLVLLIGATYGA
+140 
-152 ISAFAGGWIDNIMMR
+152 SAFTADTQSGDRAFGRNYDFSATNTAIVYTDPGEGRHASYSTID
-167 ITDIL
+167 
-172 YTIPDI
+172 
-178 LLIILLA
+178 
-185 MAIKEPLES
+185 
-194 LATKPGFGWMQKLG
+194 
-208 PNMVSIFIIFAL
+208 
-220 LYWVGMA
+220 
-227 RIVRS
+227 
-232 QVLTLKESEYVTAA
+232 
-246 RALGASGGRIIKKH
+246 
-260 LLTNCMGT
+260 
-268 LIVTTTLQ
+268 
-276 IPSSIFTESYLS
+276 LS

-344 DKPDLTSTTLLRLI
+344 DRPDITSTTLLRLI

-372 EQYDLHD
+372 QQYDLHD

-387 MVADSTGRSAV
+387 MVADSTGRSAI
-398 LEWIGTDA
+398 LEWVGTDA
-406 DHDTDGAQRQLNVL
+406 DHDADGAQRQLNVL

-439 IKTPGYYDGTTAERK
+439 IKTPGYYDGTSAERK

-459 EHLTAAL
+459 EHLAAAL

-474 DKNAAMDLLASVG
+474 DKDAAMDLLASVG

-531 LGR
+531 LGK

>member
-1 MENLKKNPLSLQL
+1 MKRNSLSKLL
-14 NVEDF
+14 RRIACALAALVIALAVAVF
-19 APASNDEKKS
+19 ALWHNELTTLASFQKLSDRDEAHRDGAVYQINFSGDYFFDEFLSQGGASNDAELISFVTRSITKGIIPMHIKTS
-29 LVVMRESVN
+29 S
-38 FWKDGMRRLR
+38 
-48 KNKIAMV
+48 IAC
-55 SLVVI
+55 
-60 LLIAFMAYV
+60 
-69 LPSFWP
+69 
-75 YSYEQQIKGSNNL
+75 
-88 APFEYS
+88 
-94 AAEQKLID
+94 
-102 QGENVFPHILGT
+102 
-114 DRMGRDFA
+114 
-122 VRVMMGTRVSL
+122 
-133 SVGLLAS
+133 
-140 VLVLLIGATYGA
+140 
-152 ISAFAGGWIDNIMMR
+152 SAFTADTQSGDRVFGRNYDFSATNTAIVYTDPGEGRHASYSTID
-167 ITDIL
+167 
-172 YTIPDI
+172 
-178 LLIILLA
+178 
-185 MAIKEPLES
+185 
-194 LATKPGFGWMQKLG
+194 
-208 PNMVSIFIIFAL
+208 
-220 LYWVGMA
+220 
-227 RIVRS
+227 
-232 QVLTLKESEYVTAA
+232 
-246 RALGASGGRIIKKH
+246 
-260 LLTNCMGT
+260 
-268 LIVTTTLQ
+268 
-276 IPSSIFTESYLS
+276 LS

-294 DKDVETIGQKI
+294 DKDVETIGQKF

-344 DKPDLTSTTLLRLI
+344 DRPDITSTTLLRLI

-372 EQYDLHD
+372 QQYDLHD

-387 MVADSTGRSAV
+387 MVADSTGRSAI
-398 LEWIGTDA
+398 LEWVGTDA
-406 DHDTDGAQRQLNVL
+406 DHDVDGAQRQLNVL

-439 IKTPGYYDGTTAERK
+439 IKTPGYYDGTSAEMK

-459 EHLTAAL
+459 EHLAAAL

-474 DKNAAMDLLASVG
+474 DRDAAMDLLASVG

-523 EAYTFEFQ
+523 EDYTFEFQ

>member
-1 MENLKKNPLSLQL
+1 MKRNSLSKLL
-14 NVEDF
+14 RRIACALAALVIALAVAVF
-19 APASNDEKKS
+19 ALWHNELATLASFQKLSDRDEAHRDGAVYQINFSGDYFFDEFLSQGGASNDAELISFVTRSITKGIIPMHIKTS
-29 LVVMRESVN
+29 S
-38 FWKDGMRRLR
+38 
-48 KNKIAMV
+48 IAC
-55 SLVVI
+55 
-60 LLIAFMAYV
+60 
-69 LPSFWP
+69 
-75 YSYEQQIKGSNNL
+75 
-88 APFEYS
+88 
-94 AAEQKLID
+94 
-102 QGENVFPHILGT
+102 
-114 DRMGRDFA
+114 
-122 VRVMMGTRVSL
+122 
-133 SVGLLAS
+133 
-140 VLVLLIGATYGA
+140 
-152 ISAFAGGWIDNIMMR
+152 SAFTADTQSGDRVFGRNYDFSATNTAIVYTNPGEGRHASYSTID
-167 ITDIL
+167 
-172 YTIPDI
+172 
-178 LLIILLA
+178 
-185 MAIKEPLES
+185 
-194 LATKPGFGWMQKLG
+194 
-208 PNMVSIFIIFAL
+208 
-220 LYWVGMA
+220 
-227 RIVRS
+227 
-232 QVLTLKESEYVTAA
+232 
-246 RALGASGGRIIKKH
+246 
-260 LLTNCMGT
+260 
-268 LIVTTTLQ
+268 
-276 IPSSIFTESYLS
+276 LS

-294 DKDVETIGQKI
+294 DKDVETIGQKF

-344 DKPDLTSTTLLRLI
+344 DRPDITSTTLLRLI

-372 EQYDLHD
+372 QQYDLHD

-387 MVADSTGRSAV
+387 MVADSTGRSAI
-398 LEWIGTDA
+398 LEWVGTDA
-406 DHDTDGAQRQLNVL
+406 DHDADGAQRQLNVL

-439 IKTPGYYDGTTAERK
+439 IKTPGYYDGTSAERK

-474 DKNAAMDLLASVG
+474 DKDAAMDLLASVG

>member
-1 MENLKKNPLSLQL
+1 MKRNSLSKLL
-14 NVEDF
+14 RRIACALAALVIALAVAVF
-19 APASNDEKKS
+19 ALWHNELTTLASFQKLSDRDEAHRDGAVYQINFSGDYFFDEFLSQGGASNDAELISFITRSITKGIIPMHIKTS
-29 LVVMRESVN
+29 S
-38 FWKDGMRRLR
+38 
-48 KNKIAMV
+48 IAC
-55 SLVVI
+55 
-60 LLIAFMAYV
+60 
-69 LPSFWP
+69 
-75 YSYEQQIKGSNNL
+75 
-88 APFEYS
+88 
-94 AAEQKLID
+94 
-102 QGENVFPHILGT
+102 
-114 DRMGRDFA
+114 
-122 VRVMMGTRVSL
+122 
-133 SVGLLAS
+133 
-140 VLVLLIGATYGA
+140 
-152 ISAFAGGWIDNIMMR
+152 SAFTADTQSGDRVFGRNYDFSATNTAIVYTDPGEGRHASYSTID
-167 ITDIL
+167 
-172 YTIPDI
+172 
-178 LLIILLA
+178 
-185 MAIKEPLES
+185 
-194 LATKPGFGWMQKLG
+194 
-208 PNMVSIFIIFAL
+208 
-220 LYWVGMA
+220 
-227 RIVRS
+227 
-232 QVLTLKESEYVTAA
+232 
-246 RALGASGGRIIKKH
+246 
-260 LLTNCMGT
+260 
-268 LIVTTTLQ
+268 
-276 IPSSIFTESYLS
+276 LS

-294 DKDVETIGQKI
+294 DKDVETIGQKL

-344 DKPDLTSTTLLRLI
+344 DRPDITSTTLLRLI

-372 EQYDLHD
+372 QQYDLHD

-387 MVADSTGRSAV
+387 MVADSTGRSAI
-398 LEWIGTDA
+398 LEWVGTDA
-406 DHDTDGAQRQLNVL
+406 DHDADGAQRQLNVL

-474 DKNAAMDLLASVG
+474 DKEAAMDLLASVG
-487 RRTWNNDDS
+487 RRTWDNDDS

>member
-1 MENLKKNPLSLQL
+1 MKRNSLSKLL
-14 NVEDF
+14 RRIACALAALVIALAVAVF
-19 APASNDEKKS
+19 ALWHNELATLASFQKLSDRDEAHRDGAVYQINFSGDYFFDEFLSQGGASNDAELISFITRSITKGIIPMHIKTS
-29 LVVMRESVN
+29 S
-38 FWKDGMRRLR
+38 
-48 KNKIAMV
+48 IAC
-55 SLVVI
+55 
-60 LLIAFMAYV
+60 
-69 LPSFWP
+69 
-75 YSYEQQIKGSNNL
+75 
-88 APFEYS
+88 
-94 AAEQKLID
+94 
-102 QGENVFPHILGT
+102 
-114 DRMGRDFA
+114 
-122 VRVMMGTRVSL
+122 
-133 SVGLLAS
+133 
-140 VLVLLIGATYGA
+140 
-152 ISAFAGGWIDNIMMR
+152 SAFTADTQSGDRVFGRNYDFSATNTAIVYTDPGEGRHASYSTID
-167 ITDIL
+167 
-172 YTIPDI
+172 
-178 LLIILLA
+178 
-185 MAIKEPLES
+185 
-194 LATKPGFGWMQKLG
+194 
-208 PNMVSIFIIFAL
+208 
-220 LYWVGMA
+220 
-227 RIVRS
+227 
-232 QVLTLKESEYVTAA
+232 
-246 RALGASGGRIIKKH
+246 
-260 LLTNCMGT
+260 
-268 LIVTTTLQ
+268 
-276 IPSSIFTESYLS
+276 LS

-344 DKPDLTSTTLLRLI
+344 DRPDITSTTLLRLI

-372 EQYDLHD
+372 QQYDLHD

-387 MVADSTGRSAV
+387 MVADSTGRSAI
-398 LEWIGTDA
+398 LEWVGTDA
-406 DHDTDGAQRQLNVL
+406 DHDADGAQRQLNVL

-439 IKTPGYYDGTTAERK
+439 IKTPGYYDDTTAEMK

-459 EHLTAAL
+459 EHLAAAL

-474 DKNAAMDLLASVG
+474 DKDAAMDLLASVG

>member
-1 MENLKKNPLSLQL
+1 MKRNSLSKLL
-14 NVEDF
+14 RRIACALAALVIALAVAVF
-19 APASNDEKKS
+19 ALWHNELTTLASFQKLSDRDEAHRDGAVYQINFSGDYFFDEFLSQGGASNDAELISFITRSITKGIIPMHIKTS
-29 LVVMRESVN
+29 S
-38 FWKDGMRRLR
+38 
-48 KNKIAMV
+48 IAC
-55 SLVVI
+55 
-60 LLIAFMAYV
+60 
-69 LPSFWP
+69 
-75 YSYEQQIKGSNNL
+75 
-88 APFEYS
+88 
-94 AAEQKLID
+94 
-102 QGENVFPHILGT
+102 
-114 DRMGRDFA
+114 
-122 VRVMMGTRVSL
+122 
-133 SVGLLAS
+133 
-140 VLVLLIGATYGA
+140 
-152 ISAFAGGWIDNIMMR
+152 SAFTADTQSGDRVFGRNYDFSATNTAIVYTDPGEGRHASYSTID
-167 ITDIL
+167 
-172 YTIPDI
+172 
-178 LLIILLA
+178 
-185 MAIKEPLES
+185 
-194 LATKPGFGWMQKLG
+194 
-208 PNMVSIFIIFAL
+208 
-220 LYWVGMA
+220 
-227 RIVRS
+227 
-232 QVLTLKESEYVTAA
+232 
-246 RALGASGGRIIKKH
+246 
-260 LLTNCMGT
+260 
-268 LIVTTTLQ
+268 
-276 IPSSIFTESYLS
+276 LS

-344 DKPDLTSTTLLRLI
+344 DRPDITSTTLLRLI

-372 EQYDLHD
+372 QQYDLHD

-387 MVADSTGRSAV
+387 MVADSTGRSAI
-398 LEWIGTDA
+398 LEWVGTDA
-406 DHDTDGAQRQLNVL
+406 DHDVDGAQRQLNVL

-439 IKTPGYYDGTTAERK
+439 IKTPGYYDGTTAEMK

-474 DKNAAMDLLASVG
+474 DKDAAMDLLASVG

-496 NSNTVHSV
+496 NSNTIHSV

>member
-1 MENLKKNPLSLQL
+1 MKRNSLSKLL
-14 NVEDF
+14 RRIACALAALVIALAVAVF
-19 APASNDEKKS
+19 ALWHNELATLASFQKLSDRDEAHRDGAVYQINFSGDYFFDEFLSQGGASNDAELISFITRSITKGIIPMHIKTS
-29 LVVMRESVN
+29 S
-38 FWKDGMRRLR
+38 
-48 KNKIAMV
+48 IAC
-55 SLVVI
+55 
-60 LLIAFMAYV
+60 
-69 LPSFWP
+69 
-75 YSYEQQIKGSNNL
+75 
-88 APFEYS
+88 
-94 AAEQKLID
+94 
-102 QGENVFPHILGT
+102 
-114 DRMGRDFA
+114 
-122 VRVMMGTRVSL
+122 
-133 SVGLLAS
+133 
-140 VLVLLIGATYGA
+140 
-152 ISAFAGGWIDNIMMR
+152 SAFTADTQSGDRVFGRNYDFSATNTAIVYTDPGEGRHASYSTID
-167 ITDIL
+167 
-172 YTIPDI
+172 
-178 LLIILLA
+178 
-185 MAIKEPLES
+185 
-194 LATKPGFGWMQKLG
+194 
-208 PNMVSIFIIFAL
+208 
-220 LYWVGMA
+220 
-227 RIVRS
+227 
-232 QVLTLKESEYVTAA
+232 
-246 RALGASGGRIIKKH
+246 
-260 LLTNCMGT
+260 
-268 LIVTTTLQ
+268 
-276 IPSSIFTESYLS
+276 LS
-288 FLGLDA
+288 FLGLDK
-294 DKDVETIGQKI
+294 DKDVESLGQKI

-317 INDAGVA
+317 VNDAGVA

-372 EQYDLHD
+372 QQYDLHD

-387 MVADSTGRSAV
+387 MVADSTGRSAI
-398 LEWIGTDA
+398 LEWVGTDA
-406 DHDTDGAQRQLNVL
+406 DHDADGAQRQLNVL

-439 IKTPGYYDGTTAERK
+439 IKTPGYYDGTSAEMK

-459 EHLTAAL
+459 EHLAAAL

-474 DKNAAMDLLASVG
+474 DKDAAMDLLASVG

>member
-1 MENLKKNPLSLQL
+1 MKRNSLSKLL
-14 NVEDF
+14 RRIACALAALVIALAVAVF
-19 APASNDEKKS
+19 ALWHNELTTLASFQKLSDRDEAHRDGAVYQINFSGDYSFDEFLSQGGASNDAELISFVTRSITKGIIPMHIKTS
-29 LVVMRESVN
+29 S
-38 FWKDGMRRLR
+38 
-48 KNKIAMV
+48 IAC
-55 SLVVI
+55 
-60 LLIAFMAYV
+60 
-69 LPSFWP
+69 
-75 YSYEQQIKGSNNL
+75 
-88 APFEYS
+88 
-94 AAEQKLID
+94 
-102 QGENVFPHILGT
+102 
-114 DRMGRDFA
+114 
-122 VRVMMGTRVSL
+122 
-133 SVGLLAS
+133 
-140 VLVLLIGATYGA
+140 
-152 ISAFAGGWIDNIMMR
+152 SAFTADTQSGDRVFGRNYDFSATNTAIVYTDLGEGRHASYSTID
-167 ITDIL
+167 
-172 YTIPDI
+172 
-178 LLIILLA
+178 
-185 MAIKEPLES
+185 
-194 LATKPGFGWMQKLG
+194 
-208 PNMVSIFIIFAL
+208 
-220 LYWVGMA
+220 
-227 RIVRS
+227 
-232 QVLTLKESEYVTAA
+232 
-246 RALGASGGRIIKKH
+246 
-260 LLTNCMGT
+260 
-268 LIVTTTLQ
+268 
-276 IPSSIFTESYLS
+276 LS

-294 DKDVETIGQKI
+294 DKDVETIGQKF

-344 DKPDLTSTTLLRLI
+344 DRPDITSTTLLRLI

-372 EQYDLHD
+372 QQYDLHD

-387 MVADSTGRSAV
+387 MVADSTGRSAI
-398 LEWIGTDA
+398 LEWVGTDA
-406 DHDTDGAQRQLNVL
+406 DHDADGAQRQLNVL

-439 IKTPGYYDGTTAERK
+439 IKTPGYYDGTTAEMK

-459 EHLTAAL
+459 EHLAAAL

-474 DKNAAMDLLASVG
+474 DKDAAMDLLASVG

>member
-1 MENLKKNPLSLQL
+1 MKRNSLSKLL
-14 NVEDF
+14 RRIACALAALVIALAVAVF
-19 APASNDEKKS
+19 ALWHNELTTLASFQKLSDRDEAHRDGAVYQINFSGDYFFDEFLSQGGASNDAELISFITRSITKGIIPMHIKTS
-29 LVVMRESVN
+29 S
-38 FWKDGMRRLR
+38 
-48 KNKIAMV
+48 IAC
-55 SLVVI
+55 
-60 LLIAFMAYV
+60 
-69 LPSFWP
+69 
-75 YSYEQQIKGSNNL
+75 
-88 APFEYS
+88 
-94 AAEQKLID
+94 
-102 QGENVFPHILGT
+102 
-114 DRMGRDFA
+114 
-122 VRVMMGTRVSL
+122 
-133 SVGLLAS
+133 
-140 VLVLLIGATYGA
+140 
-152 ISAFAGGWIDNIMMR
+152 SAFTADTQSGDRVFGRNYDFSATNTAIVYTDPGEGRHASYSTID
-167 ITDIL
+167 
-172 YTIPDI
+172 
-178 LLIILLA
+178 
-185 MAIKEPLES
+185 
-194 LATKPGFGWMQKLG
+194 
-208 PNMVSIFIIFAL
+208 
-220 LYWVGMA
+220 
-227 RIVRS
+227 
-232 QVLTLKESEYVTAA
+232 
-246 RALGASGGRIIKKH
+246 
-260 LLTNCMGT
+260 
-268 LIVTTTLQ
+268 
-276 IPSSIFTESYLS
+276 LS

-294 DKDVETIGQKI
+294 DKDVETIGQKF

-344 DKPDLTSTTLLRLI
+344 DRPDITSTTLLRLI

-372 EQYDLHD
+372 QQYDLHD

-387 MVADSTGRSAV
+387 MVADSTGRSAI
-398 LEWIGTDA
+398 LEWVGTDA
-406 DHDTDGAQRQLNVL
+406 DHDADGAQRQLNVL

-474 DKNAAMDLLASVG
+474 DKDAAMDLLASVG
-487 RRTWNNDDS
+487 RRTWDNDDS

>member
-1 MENLKKNPLSLQL
+1 MKRNSLSKLL
-14 NVEDF
+14 RRIACALAALVIALAVAVF
-19 APASNDEKKS
+19 ALWHNELTTLASFQKLSDRDEAHRDGAVYQINFSGDYSFDEFLSQGGASNDAELISFVTRSITKGIIPMHIKTS
-29 LVVMRESVN
+29 S
-38 FWKDGMRRLR
+38 
-48 KNKIAMV
+48 IAC
-55 SLVVI
+55 S
-60 LLIAFMAYV
+60 AFTADTQ
-69 LPSFWP
+69 S
-75 YSYEQQIKGSNNL
+75 G
-88 APFEYS
+88 
-94 AAEQKLID
+94 
-102 QGENVFPHILGT
+102 
-114 DRMGRDFA
+114 
-122 VRVMMGTRVSL
+122 VRVFGRNYDFSATNTAIVYTDPGEGRH
-133 SVGLLAS
+133 AS
-140 VLVLLIGATYGA
+140 YST
-152 ISAFAGGWIDNIMMR
+152 ID
-167 ITDIL
+167 
-172 YTIPDI
+172 
-178 LLIILLA
+178 
-185 MAIKEPLES
+185 
-194 LATKPGFGWMQKLG
+194 
-208 PNMVSIFIIFAL
+208 
-220 LYWVGMA
+220 
-227 RIVRS
+227 
-232 QVLTLKESEYVTAA
+232 
-246 RALGASGGRIIKKH
+246 
-260 LLTNCMGT
+260 
-268 LIVTTTLQ
+268 
-276 IPSSIFTESYLS
+276 LS

-294 DKDVETIGQKI
+294 DKDVETIGQKF

-344 DKPDLTSTTLLRLI
+344 DRPDITSTTLLRLI

-372 EQYDLHD
+372 QQYDLHD

-387 MVADSTGRSAV
+387 MVADSTGRSAI
-398 LEWIGTDA
+398 LEWVGTDA
-406 DHDTDGAQRQLNVL
+406 DHDADGAQRQLNVL

-439 IKTPGYYDGTTAERK
+439 IKTPGYYDGTAAERK

-459 EHLTAAL
+459 EHLAAAL

-474 DKNAAMDLLASVG
+474 DKDAAMDLLASVG

>member
-1 MENLKKNPLSLQL
+1 MKRNSLSKLL
-14 NVEDF
+14 RRIACALAALVIALAVAVF
-19 APASNDEKKS
+19 ALWHNELTTLASFQKLSDRDEAHRDGAVYQINFSGDYFFDEFLSQGGASNDAELISFITRSITKGIIPMHIKTS
-29 LVVMRESVN
+29 S
-38 FWKDGMRRLR
+38 
-48 KNKIAMV
+48 IAC
-55 SLVVI
+55 
-60 LLIAFMAYV
+60 
-69 LPSFWP
+69 
-75 YSYEQQIKGSNNL
+75 
-88 APFEYS
+88 
-94 AAEQKLID
+94 
-102 QGENVFPHILGT
+102 
-114 DRMGRDFA
+114 
-122 VRVMMGTRVSL
+122 
-133 SVGLLAS
+133 
-140 VLVLLIGATYGA
+140 
-152 ISAFAGGWIDNIMMR
+152 SAFTADTQSGDRVFGRNYDFSATNTAIVYTDPGEGRHASYSTID
-167 ITDIL
+167 
-172 YTIPDI
+172 
-178 LLIILLA
+178 
-185 MAIKEPLES
+185 
-194 LATKPGFGWMQKLG
+194 
-208 PNMVSIFIIFAL
+208 
-220 LYWVGMA
+220 
-227 RIVRS
+227 
-232 QVLTLKESEYVTAA
+232 
-246 RALGASGGRIIKKH
+246 
-260 LLTNCMGT
+260 
-268 LIVTTTLQ
+268 
-276 IPSSIFTESYLS
+276 LS

-294 DKDVETIGQKI
+294 DKDVETIGQKF

-344 DKPDLTSTTLLRLI
+344 DKPDITSTTLLRLI

-372 EQYDLHD
+372 QQYDLHD

-387 MVADSTGRSAV
+387 MVADSTGRSAI
-398 LEWIGTDA
+398 LEWVGTDA
-406 DHDTDGAQRQLNVL
+406 DHDADGAQRQLNVL

-439 IKTPGYYDGTTAERK
+439 IKTPGYYDGTSAEMK

-459 EHLTAAL
+459 EHLAAAL

-474 DKNAAMDLLASVG
+474 DKDAAMDLLASVG
-487 RRTWNNDDS
+487 RRTWDNDDS

>member
-1 MENLKKNPLSLQL
+1 MKRNSISKLLRRIACALAALVIALAVAVFALWHNELATLASFQKLSDRDEAHRDGAVYQINFSGDYFFDEFLSQGG
-14 NVEDF
+14 
-19 APASNDEKKS
+19 ASNDAELISFITRSITKGIIPMHIKTS
-29 LVVMRESVN
+29 S
-38 FWKDGMRRLR
+38 
-48 KNKIAMV
+48 IAC
-55 SLVVI
+55 
-60 LLIAFMAYV
+60 
-69 LPSFWP
+69 
-75 YSYEQQIKGSNNL
+75 
-88 APFEYS
+88 
-94 AAEQKLID
+94 
-102 QGENVFPHILGT
+102 
-114 DRMGRDFA
+114 
-122 VRVMMGTRVSL
+122 
-133 SVGLLAS
+133 
-140 VLVLLIGATYGA
+140 
-152 ISAFAGGWIDNIMMR
+152 SAFTADTQSGDRVFGRNYDFSATNTAIVYTDPGEGRHASYSTID
-167 ITDIL
+167 
-172 YTIPDI
+172 
-178 LLIILLA
+178 
-185 MAIKEPLES
+185 
-194 LATKPGFGWMQKLG
+194 
-208 PNMVSIFIIFAL
+208 
-220 LYWVGMA
+220 
-227 RIVRS
+227 
-232 QVLTLKESEYVTAA
+232 
-246 RALGASGGRIIKKH
+246 
-260 LLTNCMGT
+260 
-268 LIVTTTLQ
+268 
-276 IPSSIFTESYLS
+276 LS

-294 DKDVETIGQKI
+294 DKDVETIGQKF

-344 DKPDLTSTTLLRLI
+344 DRPDITSTTLLRLI

-372 EQYDLHD
+372 QQYDLHD

-387 MVADSTGRSAV
+387 MVADSTGRSAI
-398 LEWIGTDA
+398 LEWVGTDA
-406 DHDTDGAQRQLNVL
+406 DHDADGAQRQLNVL

-439 IKTPGYYDGTTAERK
+439 IKTPGYYDGTSAEMK

-459 EHLTAAL
+459 EHLAAAL

-474 DKNAAMDLLASVG
+474 DKDAAMDLLASVG

>member
-1 MENLKKNPLSLQL
+1 MKRNSLSKLL
-14 NVEDF
+14 RRIACALAALVIALAVAVF
-19 APASNDEKKS
+19 ALWHNELATLASFQKLSDRDEAHRDGAVYQINFSGDYFFDEFLSQGGASNDAELISFITRSITKGIIPMHIKTS
-29 LVVMRESVN
+29 S
-38 FWKDGMRRLR
+38 
-48 KNKIAMV
+48 IAC
-55 SLVVI
+55 
-60 LLIAFMAYV
+60 
-69 LPSFWP
+69 
-75 YSYEQQIKGSNNL
+75 
-88 APFEYS
+88 
-94 AAEQKLID
+94 
-102 QGENVFPHILGT
+102 
-114 DRMGRDFA
+114 
-122 VRVMMGTRVSL
+122 
-133 SVGLLAS
+133 
-140 VLVLLIGATYGA
+140 
-152 ISAFAGGWIDNIMMR
+152 SAFTADTQSGDRVFGRNYDFSATNTAIVYTDPGEGRHASYSTID
-167 ITDIL
+167 
-172 YTIPDI
+172 
-178 LLIILLA
+178 
-185 MAIKEPLES
+185 
-194 LATKPGFGWMQKLG
+194 
-208 PNMVSIFIIFAL
+208 
-220 LYWVGMA
+220 
-227 RIVRS
+227 
-232 QVLTLKESEYVTAA
+232 
-246 RALGASGGRIIKKH
+246 
-260 LLTNCMGT
+260 
-268 LIVTTTLQ
+268 
-276 IPSSIFTESYLS
+276 LS

-294 DKDVETIGQKI
+294 DKDVETIGQKF

-344 DKPDLTSTTLLRLI
+344 DRPDITSTTLLRLI

-372 EQYDLHD
+372 QQYDLHD

-387 MVADSTGRSAV
+387 MVADSTGRSAI
-398 LEWIGTDA
+398 LEWVGTDA
-406 DHDTDGAQRQLNVL
+406 DHDADGAQRQLNVL

-439 IKTPGYYDGTTAERK
+439 IKTPGYYDGTTAEMK

-459 EHLTAAL
+459 EHLAAAL

-474 DKNAAMDLLASVG
+474 DKDAAMDLLASVG

-496 NSNTVHSV
+496 NSNSVHSV

>member
-1 MENLKKNPLSLQL
+1 MKRNSLSKLL
-14 NVEDF
+14 RRIACALAALVIALAVAVF
-19 APASNDEKKS
+19 ALWHNELTTLASFQKLSDRDEAHRDGAVYQINFSGDYFFDEFLSQGGASNDAELISFVTRSITKGIIPMHIKTS
-29 LVVMRESVN
+29 S
-38 FWKDGMRRLR
+38 
-48 KNKIAMV
+48 IAC
-55 SLVVI
+55 
-60 LLIAFMAYV
+60 
-69 LPSFWP
+69 
-75 YSYEQQIKGSNNL
+75 
-88 APFEYS
+88 
-94 AAEQKLID
+94 
-102 QGENVFPHILGT
+102 
-114 DRMGRDFA
+114 
-122 VRVMMGTRVSL
+122 
-133 SVGLLAS
+133 
-140 VLVLLIGATYGA
+140 
-152 ISAFAGGWIDNIMMR
+152 SAFTADTQSGDRVFGRNYDFSATNTAIVYTDPGEGRHASYSTID
-167 ITDIL
+167 
-172 YTIPDI
+172 
-178 LLIILLA
+178 
-185 MAIKEPLES
+185 
-194 LATKPGFGWMQKLG
+194 
-208 PNMVSIFIIFAL
+208 
-220 LYWVGMA
+220 
-227 RIVRS
+227 
-232 QVLTLKESEYVTAA
+232 
-246 RALGASGGRIIKKH
+246 
-260 LLTNCMGT
+260 
-268 LIVTTTLQ
+268 
-276 IPSSIFTESYLS
+276 LS

-344 DKPDLTSTTLLRLI
+344 DRPDITSTTLLRLI

-372 EQYDLHD
+372 QQYDLHD

-387 MVADSTGRSAV
+387 MVADSTGRSAI
-398 LEWIGTDA
+398 LEWVGTDA
-406 DHDTDGAQRQLNVL
+406 DHDADGAQRQLNVL
-420 WNDTDALSDSADW
+420 WNDTDTLSDSADW

-439 IKTPGYYDGTTAERK
+439 IKTPGYYDGTTAEMK

-459 EHLTAAL
+459 EHLAAAL

-474 DKNAAMDLLASVG
+474 DKDAAMDLLASVG

>member
-1 MENLKKNPLSLQL
+1 MKRNSLSKLL
-14 NVEDF
+14 RRIACALVALVIALAVAVF
-19 APASNDEKKS
+19 ALWHNELTTLASFQKLSDRDEAHRDGAVYQINFSGDYFFDEFLSQGGASNDAELISFVTRSITKGIIPMHIKTS
-29 LVVMRESVN
+29 S
-38 FWKDGMRRLR
+38 
-48 KNKIAMV
+48 IAC
-55 SLVVI
+55 
-60 LLIAFMAYV
+60 
-69 LPSFWP
+69 
-75 YSYEQQIKGSNNL
+75 
-88 APFEYS
+88 
-94 AAEQKLID
+94 
-102 QGENVFPHILGT
+102 
-114 DRMGRDFA
+114 
-122 VRVMMGTRVSL
+122 
-133 SVGLLAS
+133 
-140 VLVLLIGATYGA
+140 
-152 ISAFAGGWIDNIMMR
+152 SAFTADTQSGDRVFGRNYDFSATNTAIVYTDPGEGRHASYSTID
-167 ITDIL
+167 
-172 YTIPDI
+172 
-178 LLIILLA
+178 
-185 MAIKEPLES
+185 
-194 LATKPGFGWMQKLG
+194 
-208 PNMVSIFIIFAL
+208 
-220 LYWVGMA
+220 
-227 RIVRS
+227 
-232 QVLTLKESEYVTAA
+232 
-246 RALGASGGRIIKKH
+246 
-260 LLTNCMGT
+260 
-268 LIVTTTLQ
+268 
-276 IPSSIFTESYLS
+276 LS

-294 DKDVETIGQKI
+294 DKDVETIGQKF

-344 DKPDLTSTTLLRLI
+344 DRPDITSTTLLRLI

-372 EQYDLHD
+372 QQYDLHD

-387 MVADSTGRSAV
+387 MVADSTGRSAI
-398 LEWIGTDA
+398 LEWVGTDA
-406 DHDTDGAQRQLNVL
+406 DHDADGAQRQLNVL

-439 IKTPGYYDGTTAERK
+439 IKTPGYYDDTTAEMK

-459 EHLTAAL
+459 EHLAAAL

-474 DKNAAMDLLASVG
+474 DKDAAMDLLASVG
-487 RRTWNNDDS
+487 RRTWDNDDS

>member
-1 MENLKKNPLSLQL
+1 MKRNSLSKLL
-14 NVEDF
+14 RRIACALAALVIALAVAVF
-19 APASNDEKKS
+19 ALWHNELATLASFQKLSDRDEAHRDGAVYQINFSGDYSFDEFLSQGGASNDAELISFVTRSITKGIIPMHIKTS
-29 LVVMRESVN
+29 S
-38 FWKDGMRRLR
+38 
-48 KNKIAMV
+48 IAC
-55 SLVVI
+55 
-60 LLIAFMAYV
+60 
-69 LPSFWP
+69 
-75 YSYEQQIKGSNNL
+75 
-88 APFEYS
+88 
-94 AAEQKLID
+94 
-102 QGENVFPHILGT
+102 
-114 DRMGRDFA
+114 
-122 VRVMMGTRVSL
+122 
-133 SVGLLAS
+133 
-140 VLVLLIGATYGA
+140 
-152 ISAFAGGWIDNIMMR
+152 SAFTADTQSGDRVFGRNYDFSATNTAIVYTDPGEGRHASYSTID
-167 ITDIL
+167 
-172 YTIPDI
+172 
-178 LLIILLA
+178 
-185 MAIKEPLES
+185 
-194 LATKPGFGWMQKLG
+194 
-208 PNMVSIFIIFAL
+208 
-220 LYWVGMA
+220 
-227 RIVRS
+227 
-232 QVLTLKESEYVTAA
+232 
-246 RALGASGGRIIKKH
+246 
-260 LLTNCMGT
+260 
-268 LIVTTTLQ
+268 
-276 IPSSIFTESYLS
+276 LS

-294 DKDVETIGQKI
+294 DKDVETIGQKF

-344 DKPDLTSTTLLRLI
+344 DRPDITSTTLLRLI

-372 EQYDLHD
+372 QQYDLHD

-387 MVADSTGRSAV
+387 MVADSTGRSAI
-398 LEWIGTDA
+398 LEWVGTDA
-406 DHDTDGAQRQLNVL
+406 DHDADGAQRQLNVL

-439 IKTPGYYDGTTAERK
+439 IKTPGYYDGTSAEMK

-459 EHLTAAL
+459 EHLAAAL

-474 DKNAAMDLLASVG
+474 DKDAAMDLLASVG
-487 RRTWNNDDS
+487 RRTWDNDDS